1 LLLPATSGCVTLK
14 RRRIGAPQTNEDD
27 VLVMQTRCFIP
38 ILPRRI
44 ALVGFAAALLL
55 ACICATASAKGAAS
69 PYRVVGY
76 ATGWNPVQD
85 KDLGKI
91 DTLIFAFA
99 KVQDGR
105 VVLTD
110 AAAEKLRSLVALKVR
125 DPKLKVEISV
135 GGWGA
140 GGFSEAAR
148 TAAGR
153 AAFVDSAAQLVAD
166 HGADGLDIDWEYP
179 GHHESGIASSP
190 EDRRNFTLLLE
201 AVRASLDRVGAAH
214 GRSGDRHYTLSIAV
228 ADGPFVSGVDIAAVN
243 RYVDWFNLMTY
254 DFCNAMTPDTCHHT
268 GLHASK
274 LAPADARTTDRAV
287 AQFLAAGVPPTKL
300 VIGAAFYGREF
311 GGVIPAHDGLYQPY
325 AKYTGEV
332 PWPKLKADFIDK
344 HGFVRHWDAQAD
356 APWLW
361 NAQSRTLVSYDDPES
376 IAAKA
381 TFVKTH
387 HLGGIM
393 YWEQTLDPEGELLNA
408 AWRGLQ

>member
-1 LLLPATSGCVTLK
+1 MLLRAATT
-14 RRRIGAPQTNEDD
+14 
-27 VLVMQTRCFIP
+27 
-38 ILPRRI
+38 
-44 ALVGFAAALLL
+44 ALAALLL
-55 ACICATASAKGAAS
+55 LPGTAAAGT
-69 PYRVVGY
+69 PAHYRVIGY
-76 ATGWNPVQD
+76 ATGWNPAQD
-85 KDLGKI
+85 RDLGKI

-99 KVQDGR
+99 KVEHDR

-110 AAAEKLRSLVALKVR
+110 EAAQKLKTLVALKHR
-125 DPKLKVEISV
+125 NPALKVDVSV

-153 AAFVDSAAQLVAD
+153 RAFADSAAQLVAE

-190 EDRRNFTLLLE
+190 DDRQNFTLLLQ
-201 AVRASLDRVGAAH
+201 AVRASLDRVGTAH
-214 GRSGDRHYTLSIAV
+214 GRSGDDRYTLSIAV
-228 ADGPFVSGVDIAAVN
+228 ADGPFASGVDIAAVEK
-243 RYVDWFNLMTY
+243 YVDWFNLMTY
-254 DFCNAMTPDTCHHT
+254 DFCNATTPTTCHHT

-287 AQFLAAGVPPTKL
+287 GQFLAAGVPAHKL

-311 GGVIPAHDGLYQPY
+311 GGVKPEHDGLYQPY
-325 AKYTGEV
+325 KKFIAFV
-332 PWPKLKADFIDK
+332 PWPMLKADFIGK
-344 HGFVRHWDAQAD
+344 HGFVRHWDAKAD

-361 NAQSRTLVSYDDPES
+361 NATTRTFISYDDPES

-381 TFVKTH
+381 AFVKAH

-393 YWEQTLDPEGELLNA
+393 YWEQSLDPADELLDA
-408 AWRGLQ
+408 IWRGLQ